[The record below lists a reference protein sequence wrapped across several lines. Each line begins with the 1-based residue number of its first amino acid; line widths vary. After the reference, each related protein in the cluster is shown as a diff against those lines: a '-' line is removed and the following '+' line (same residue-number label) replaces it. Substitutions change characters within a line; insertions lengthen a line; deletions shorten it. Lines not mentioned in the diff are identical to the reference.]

1 MANSILKDPE
11 LGFKATTHERNLY
24 HGVVRGEIVYICR
37 QVDDFS
43 IASDTRVTADHIISV
58 VNSHATTT
66 SQGIGET
73 TRHGEH
79 CRYNGVD
86 IWQTRDYIKISCETY
101 IDRLLQTHNWNVP
114 ANQERPP

>member
-1 MANSILKDPE
+1 MIPLGQALQGHLEASALWEQMANSILKDPE

-24 HGVVRGEIVYICR
+24 CGVVRGETVYICH

-43 IASDTRVTADHIISV
+43 IASDTRATTDHVISL

-73 TRHGEH
+73 TEH
-79 CRYNGVD
+79 RKHCCYDGVD
-86 IWQTRDYIKISCETY
+86 IWLT
-101 IDRLLQTHNWNVP
+101 
-114 ANQERPP
+114 